1 MLLAILIRYVH
12 SRITLASWNVR
23 YIHGTST
30 SGGTNATP
38 SGRGRAPKKTIYDKW
53 LVLRFTVAFAALR

>member
-1 MLLAILIRYVH
+1 MLLAILVRYVH

-23 YIHGTST
+23 YINGTST

-38 SGRGRAPKKTIYDKW
+38 SGRGRTAKRTIYDKW